1 MILNNGA
8 YYRMAMNESMTPPGG
23 SKQDVSTGSETG
35 PPWIGAPLPR
45 ALGRFTG
52 REQAPEGRPIFATKR
67 LHRAVGTSP
76 RPDRAGSAERPTI
89 RKTHS

>member
-1 MILNNGA
+1 MNSGA

-23 SKQDVSTGSETG
+23 RKQDVLTGSETC
-35 PPWIGAPLPR
+35 PQWIGAPLTR

-52 REQAPEGRPIFATKR
+52 REQAPEGCRLFATKR
-67 LHRAVGTSP
+67 LYRAVGTSP

-89 RKTHS
+89 GMSRS